1 MNTKYLENTLKIFRT
16 AYKLAKQNR
25 PFTDLPADVELQELN
40 GLNMG
45 RILHSR
51 FSWANILDHIAK
63 EMKKKISETIIENNL
78 KMSIMIDESTT
89 VSKKSALV
97 MCLRCSFSAYD
108 EPVSFF
114 GRIDWTRSHYSK
126 SYYESLFR

>member
-1 MNTKYLENTLKIFRT
+1 MHKTSLSHKNAESIKIESKKKFETTIDNINTNYLKTTLNIFRT

-51 FSWANILDHIAK
+51 FS
-63 EMKKKISETIIENNL
+63 
-78 KMSIMIDESTT
+78 
-89 VSKKSALV
+89 
-97 MCLRCSFSAYD
+97 
-108 EPVSFF
+108 
-114 GRIDWTRSHYSK
+114 
-126 SYYESLFR
+126 

>member
-51 FSWANILDHIAK
+51 FS
-63 EMKKKISETIIENNL
+63 
-78 KMSIMIDESTT
+78 
-89 VSKKSALV
+89 
-97 MCLRCSFSAYD
+97 
-108 EPVSFF
+108 
-114 GRIDWTRSHYSK
+114 
-126 SYYESLFR
+126 